1 MKKDILILDIE
12 KFVDK
17 YLKIL
22 EELNQKIDKEKNKE
36 NIVISANKEGL
47 LSLAN
52 HLVNLAQYDIPV
64 GSHIHLDQY
73 NSLEK
78 GSNDVIFQKT
88 E

>member
-1 MKKDILILDIE
+1 MMEVILNINKYNSHSGIRLNWEENYKIE
-12 KFVDK
+12 VSDNHG
-17 YLKIL
+17 
-22 EELNQKIDKEKNKE
+22 E
-36 NIVISANKEGL
+36 IVISANKEGL

-78 GSNDVIFQKT
+78 GLNDVIFQKT